1 MATTN
6 GIGRTG
12 TWMRRIAAWWALG
25 GGLLIAFVVAAN
37 TWSVVSDKLFAT
49 PLPGVY
55 EIAQVG
61 VGVAMFMFLPYC
73 QITGANVTA
82 DIFTAGLS
90 RRWQAVLTAL
100 GCALAT
106 AFAGLL
112 LWRMYYGLID
122 FQIYRETTAIYQ
134 FPHWIA
140 FIPILISLA
149 LLVVS
154 AAVNFFEAASGQVV
168 EGEEA
173 HL

>member
-6 GIGRTG
+6 DIGGISI
-12 TWMRRIAAWWALG
+12 WMRRITAWWALG
-25 GGLLIAFVVAAN
+25 GGVLIMFVVAAN
-37 TWSVVSDKLFAT
+37 AWSVVSDKVFAT
-49 PLPGVY
+49 PLLGTY

-61 VGVAMFMFLPYC
+61 VAVAMFMFLPYC

-90 RRWQAVLTAL
+90 KRWQSVLTAL

-106 AFAGLL
+106 GFAILL
-112 LWRMYYGLID
+112 LWRMYFGLID
-122 FQIYRETTAIYQ
+122 FQIYRETTTIYQ

-149 LLVVS
+149 LLVIS
-154 AAVNFFEAASGQVV
+154 AAVNFFEAASGRVV